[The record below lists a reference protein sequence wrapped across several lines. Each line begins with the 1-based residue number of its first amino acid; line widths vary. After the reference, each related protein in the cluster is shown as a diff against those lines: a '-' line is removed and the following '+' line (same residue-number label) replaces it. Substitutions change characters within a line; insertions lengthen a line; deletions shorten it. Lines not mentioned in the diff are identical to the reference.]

1 MTLDGLKGRLD
12 LASQLARVFQKPLKG
27 GLPFDGNLLSLA
39 DQTGLDENGCRHVSE
54 FKRQVLQAGTASN
67 VLFHV
72 LISKNSFNCN
82 KSILK

>member
-1 MTLDGLKGRLD
+1 MTLDSLKGRLH
-12 LASQLARVFQKPLKG
+12 LADRLARIFQKLLKS

-39 DQTGLDENGCRHVSE
+39 DQTGLDENDCRHVSE

-72 LISKNSFNCN
+72 LISKTSFNCN